1 MMGIFS
7 LILTLLQSRM
17 GLKERYHE
25 QVTNVRYAVVSL
37 TMVRQGK
44 MFCHFRTHRDLPLV
58 TSRMWQE
65 GSAVT
70 TYQFLATSS

>member
-37 TMVRQGK
+37 TMVRQGA

-58 TSRMWQE
+58 TSRM
-65 GSAVT
+65 
-70 TYQFLATSS
+70 